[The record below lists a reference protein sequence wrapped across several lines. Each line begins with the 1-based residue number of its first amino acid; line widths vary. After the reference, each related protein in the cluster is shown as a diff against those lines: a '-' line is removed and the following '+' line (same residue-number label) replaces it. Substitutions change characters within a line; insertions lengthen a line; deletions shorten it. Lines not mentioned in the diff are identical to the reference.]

1 MLILL
6 NMSSVDYY
14 FVSFSLIISSWL
26 ISKQWVCLPAQTFLI
41 PQFCTLQTEVLLF
54 YSTYHADVVRLCVL
68 IGTSMNQ
75 FCTLQTKTF
84 CSNRLLTHLTAIKDL
99 TSHPKKN
106 FAEKKLKGD
115 LEFYGTG
122 CVSFT
127 YAQFFQLSWSTPKV
141 FEFWSGSSA
150 ELEVKKDR
158 FWCLSL
164 SISLARSQTQDF
176 CFFLEKRLM
185 YWKSSPRQKK
195 RQRGGI
201 REKDS

>member
-41 PQFCTLQTEVLLF
+41 P
-54 YSTYHADVVRLCVL
+54 
-68 IGTSMNQ
+68 Q

-122 CVSFT
+122 CASFT

-176 CFFLEKRLM
+176 CFSLEKRLM